1 MSEELKPVAWARV
14 WAAVKPPH
22 SRNLRAGTWYAVV
35 HDELPDRVSIIVGE
49 QVVDVPRRVLE
60 VRRRRPE
67 EFSVVYGKH
76 GLPRPE
82 GEAARGPRYAVC
94 PACASRFKVAP
105 SLPRAKCPECGHRA
119 EIAW

>member
-1 MSEELKPVAWARV
+1 MKPVSWARV

-22 SRNLRAGTWYAVV
+22 SRSLRAGTWYAVV
-35 HDELPDRVSIIVGE
+35 RDELPDRVSLVLGE
-49 QVVDVPRRVLE
+49 RIVDVPRRVVE

-76 GLPRPE
+76 GLSRPE

-94 PACASRFKVAP
+94 PTCTSRFEIAP
-105 SLPRAKCPECGHRA
+105 SLPRAICPECGHRG
-119 EIAW
+119 EIEW